1 MLSTYTEGMKELQ
14 KSVVTDVAKLV
25 SGGRITLSA
34 AEFQGLSDMPPE
46 LEWFASI
53 SSKHTRR
60 AYEADIKDFMLF
72 AGIATP
78 EVFRTVNRAHVLAWR
93 KSLEARELSGA
104 TVRRKLAALASL
116 YEFLCN
122 RNAVEQNPVKG
133 VKRPKVDTY
142 EGKTPALGDH
152 QARQLLDAPRKDTL
166 KGLRDRAILS
176 VLLFHALR
184 REELTK
190 LKVKDFNL
198 MRTGVAHLRIQG
210 KGGKTRYVP
219 THPAT
224 LGHITEYLVKAGH
237 GEDLDGS
244 LFRPIRNTR
253 GGSTTEAMT
262 VGGVYEYAVC
272 QYLRSIGLSGELFG
286 PHALRATAATN
297 ALLHNADIAKVQDWL
312 GHANIATTKIYD
324 RRTTRP
330 EDSPTFKVHY

>member
-1 MLSTYTEGMKELQ
+1 MLSIYNEGMNELQ

-25 SGGRITLSA
+25 PSGRITLSA

-53 SSKHTRR
+53 ESKHTRR
-60 AYEADIKDFMLF
+60 AYESDIKDFMQF
-72 AGIATP
+72 AGITTP

-93 KSLEARELSGA
+93 KALEARELSGA

-152 QARQLLDAPRKDTL
+152 QVRQLLDAPRKDTL

-198 MRTGVAHLRIQG
+198 MRTGVAHLRVQG

-224 LGHITEYLVKAGH
+224 LGHITEYLVKGGH
-237 GEDLDGS
+237 AQDLDGP

-253 GGSTTEAMT
+253 GGSTAEAMT
-262 VGGVYEYAVC
+262 VGGVYENAVC

-297 ALLHNADIAKVQDWL
+297 ALLHNADIAKVQEWL

-330 EDSPTFKVHY
+330 EDSPTFKVQY

>member
-1 MLSTYTEGMKELQ
+1 MMVAPGKMEPTLSTE
-14 KSVVTDVAKLV
+14 VTQFAP
-25 SGGRITLSA
+25 GGRITLSS
-34 AEFQGLSDMPPE
+34 AEFQGLSEMPPE

-53 SSKHTRR
+53 ESKHTRR
-60 AYEADIKDFMLF
+60 AYEGDIREFMLF
-72 AGIATP
+72 AGITTP
-78 EVFRTVNRAHVLAWR
+78 KVFRTVNRAHVLAWR
-93 KSLEARELSGA
+93 KALEARELSGA
-104 TVRRKLAALASL
+104 TIRRKLAALASL
-116 YEFLCN
+116 YDFLCD
-122 RNAVEQNPVKG
+122 RNAVEMNPVKG

-152 QARQLLDAPRKDTL
+152 QARELLDAPKKDTL
-166 KGLRDRAILS
+166 KGIRDRAILS

-190 LKVKDFNL
+190 LKVKDFNQ
-198 MRTGVAHLRIQG
+198 MRTGVAHLRVQG

-224 LGHITEYLVKAGH
+224 LVHVTEYLAKAGH
-237 GEDLDGS
+237 GEDLEGP

-253 GGSTTEAMT
+253 GGSTNKAMS

-272 QYLRSIGLSGELFG
+272 QYLRSIGLTGDLFG

-330 EDSPTFKVHY
+330 EESPTFKVHY